1 MKIPST
7 PETVTSPMT
16 VAFVAAQLELE
27 NPKFDCVNP
36 HFRSKYAS
44 LAASRKAVIPTFA
57 KHGISIT
64 QNITTT
70 ELGATCVTTYRHVCG
85 ETLEFGPLFIPC
97 SKPDAW
103 GMGSC
108 ISYVLRYS
116 LNSSAGVSGET
127 EDDGE
132 AAVNREAPQPS
143 HAAPLRRRETPIF
156 NTGKLVE
163 EINERMSA
171 EKMLKGHI
179 RAFLEHKH
187 SWPKDANQIGDLPA
201 NILSRLL
208 VTEVWA
214 EVVAFVPETAGAS

>member
-1 MKIPST
+1 MKTTEQKIEQP
-7 PETVTSPMT
+7 TSPLT

-64 QNITTT
+64 QNVTTT

-85 ETLEFGPLFIPC
+85 ETLEFGPLFVPC

-116 LNSSAGVSGET
+116 LNSSAGISGELD
-127 EDDGE
+127 DDGE
-132 AAVNREAPQPS
+132 AAVNRSAEPASPVFKKKDIGVGVDS
-143 HAAPLRRRETPIF
+143 SRLFAEL
-156 NTGKLVE
+156 
-163 EINERMSA
+163 A
-171 EKMLKGHI
+171 EKMTDVGMINGHI
-179 RAFLEHKH
+179 RAFLESKN
-187 SWPKDANQIGDLPA
+187 SWPKTAKQVSELPA
-201 NILSRLL
+201 NILARLM
-208 VTEVWA
+208 VPAVWD
-214 EVVAFVPETAGAS
+214 EVVAFAPKPVEAV